1 MNIALH
7 PANKQLFARAFED
20 TSVNNASSGSNRP
33 QARLSAL
40 KLPSSGG
47 AIPARRVCCR
57 NKKEGL
63 LVKPATRTTVF
74 CALLLTLNALPLAAQ
89 RSVYT
94 KAQVGDLIRRVED
107 GVDQFR
113 DYLDKRG
120 DETKSRAEEA
130 QNKGATRGR
139 RQADPSKAQS
149 RQDQAKRTK
158 DDLDDALDDLNRST
172 NRLRR
177 KFDPTPDYLQTRAE
191 MERVMDSA
199 RRVNSVM
206 TRGNYGTQAERYWA
220 PLRTGINDLART
232 YGISPMGV

>member
-1 MNIALH
+1 
-7 PANKQLFARAFED
+7 
-20 TSVNNASSGSNRP
+20 
-33 QARLSAL
+33 
-40 KLPSSGG
+40 
-47 AIPARRVCCR
+47 
-57 NKKEGL
+57 
-63 LVKPATRTTVF
+63 
-74 CALLLTLNALPLAAQ
+74 
-89 RSVYT
+89 
-94 KAQVGDLIRRVED
+94 
-107 GVDQFR
+107 VDQFR

-158 DDLDDALDDLNRST
+158 DDLDDALGDLNRST

>member
-1 MNIALH
+1 MV
-7 PANKQLFARAFED
+7 
-20 TSVNNASSGSNRP
+20 S
-33 QARLSAL
+33 
-40 KLPSSGG
+40 
-47 AIPARRVCCR
+47 
-57 NKKEGL
+57 
-63 LVKPATRTTVF
+63 
-74 CALLLTLNALPLAAQ
+74 CALVLTLNGGPLTAQ

-120 DETKSRAEEA
+120 DETKSRAEEE

-158 DDLDDALDDLNRST
+158 DDLDDALGDLNRST